1 MDKEGRAV
9 PHTPHSFR
17 WLIHTLI
24 LHAPQHREDS

>member
-9 PHTPHSFR
+9 LHTPHSFK

-24 LHAPQHREDS
+24 LHTPQHGEVS